1 MKKLVL
7 SSIVIVAALVLQ
19 SFQSKS
25 LDLQAGN
32 KEITKSQVVWKAY
45 KVTGSHSGSV
55 GLKSGA
61 LTFDGNKL
69 SGGSFIIDMTTLAC
83 TDLEGDYKN
92 KLEGHL
98 KSDDFFGVEKH
109 GTSALNI
116 TKVKST
122 GKNSYQVKGDLKI
135 KGISKSIDFQVSI
148 YGNKASANL
157 KVDRTD
163 FGIKYGSGSY
173 FEDLQ
178 DKMIYDE
185 FDLNIDLEF

>member
-7 SSIVIVAALVLQ
+7 FSIVIVAALVLQ

-25 LDLQAGN
+25 LDLQAGS

-45 KVTGSHSGSV
+45 KVIGSHSGSV
-55 GLKSGA
+55 GLKSGT

-92 KLEGHL
+92 NLEGHL

-116 TKVKST
+116 TNVKST

>member
-25 LDLQAGN
+25 LDLQSGN

-55 GLKSGA
+55 SLKSGN

-69 SGGSFIIDMTTLAC
+69 SGGSFLMDMNTLAC

-92 KLEGHL
+92 NLEGHL
-98 KSDDFFGVEKH
+98 KSDDFFGVAKH

-122 GKNSYQVKGDLKI
+122 GKNSYQVKGDLTI

-148 YGNKASANL
+148 YGNKATASL

>member
-1 MKKLVL
+1 M
-7 SSIVIVAALVLQ
+7 
-19 SFQSKS
+19 
-25 LDLQAGN
+25 
-32 KEITKSQVVWKAY
+32 
-45 KVTGSHSGSV
+45 
-55 GLKSGA
+55 
-61 LTFDGNKL
+61 
-69 SGGSFIIDMTTLAC
+69 DMNTLAC

-92 KLEGHL
+92 NLEGHL
-98 KSDDFFGVEKH
+98 KSDDFFGVAKH

-122 GKNSYQVKGDLKI
+122 GKNSYQVKGDLTI

-148 YGNKASANL
+148 YGNKATASL

>member
-19 SFQSKS
+19 SFQSES
-25 LDLQAGN
+25 LTLKEGN
-32 KEITKSQVVWKAY
+32 NEITKSKVVWKAY
-45 KVTGSHSGSV
+45 KVTGSHSGTV
-55 GLKSGA
+55 GLKSVV
-61 LTFDGNKL
+61 LTFDENKL
-69 SGGSFIIDMTTLAC
+69 SGGSFLMYMTTLAC

-92 KLEGHL
+92 NLEGHL
-98 KSDDFFGVEKH
+98 KSDDFFGVTKH

-116 TKVKST
+116 TNVKST
-122 GKNSYQVKGDLKI
+122 GKNSYQVKGDLTI
-135 KGISKSIDFQVSI
+135 KGISKSIVFQVSI
-148 YGNKASANL
+148 YGNKATASL

-185 FDLNIDLEF
+185 FDLNVDLEF

>member
-25 LDLQAGN
+25 LDLQSGN

-55 GLKSGA
+55 SLKSGN

-83 TDLEGDYKN
+83 TDLEGDYKIN
-92 KLEGHL
+92 
-98 KSDDFFGVEKH
+98 
-109 GTSALNI
+109 
-116 TKVKST
+116 
-122 GKNSYQVKGDLKI
+122 
-135 KGISKSIDFQVSI
+135 
-148 YGNKASANL
+148 
-157 KVDRTD
+157 
-163 FGIKYGSGSY
+163 
-173 FEDLQ
+173 
-178 DKMIYDE
+178 
-185 FDLNIDLEF
+185 